1 VVGGSFLKKLTKK
14 NKLFKEGPMSALF
27 DILNVLITAAVV
39 VVTFYPLLYVVLASF
54 SNGNSLLSHVGP
66 LWKPLNPTLDG
77 YRMVFRDP
85 MIVRGYANTIFVV
98 VVGSFIS
105 MVVTIMAAYFLARKN
120 VMLQKGIMIYIILTM
135 FFSGGMIPFYFT
147 VRGLGLYNTLW
158 ALIIPTTI
166 NTFNLVILK
175 TNFASLPESL
185 IEAAVIDGADHFRI
199 LWTVFLPLSKATL
212 AVISLY
218 YMVGKWNEWFN
229 AMLFLQ
235 DREKYPLQLVLRGIL
250 LVNDNSAMTSG
261 VGMGDQEAIGESIKY
276 GVIVVSTIPILCIY
290 PFLQKYFVSG
300 TLIGAVKE

>member
-1 VVGGSFLKKLTKK
+1 
-14 NKLFKEGPMSALF
+14 MSALF